1 MIVTVKNV
9 IQAWLKNN
17 PMVFRSRLDDD
28 ALSLIEVG
36 TGKQFSFD
44 LKNVVQHRLTPH
56 PQGLHDYLNLVFENG
71 LEIALCHAGIAFSP
85 SFVSTGPL
93 PDAPPVTCLA
103 DYYALQNNLDQI
115 RLDPTRKPEALL
127 LFQVLISVLD
137 GAKAVGLDVGREEEE
152 LDTKLTAFEKGFL
165 TETN

>member
-1 MIVTVKNV
+1 MIAATKTV

-17 PMVFRSRLDDD
+17 PMVFRSRFDGD

-44 LKNVVQHRLTPH
+44 LKNVVKHRLMSH
-56 PQGLHDYLNLVFENG
+56 PQGLKDYLNLVFENEV
-71 LEIALCHAGIAFSP
+71 EIVLCHAGIAFSP

-93 PDAPPVTCLA
+93 SDTPPVACLV

-115 RLDPTRKPEALL
+115 RLDPTRKPETLL
-127 LFQVLISVLD
+127 LFQVLISILD

-152 LDTKLTAFEKGFL
+152 LNAKLMAFEAGFSKP
-165 TETN
+165 